1 MTKIKIYLLKI
12 KNMDKINILEQHAIN
27 AAINNSWQKA
37 INLNL
42 QIIKLDK
49 KNIDAYLR
57 LGFAFLQLK
66 KIKEAEKY
74 YKKVLKIQPN
84 NQTAT
89 ENLDRIKILAGKKL
103 KETSITLNPDLFLDI
118 PGRTKSVVLVNPG
131 QKNILAQLSVGQEV
145 FLKIKKRRVEIRTIT
160 RDYIGCLPD
169 DLSRRISVL
178 IKAGSNFTAH
188 IKEATLKRVVVFL
201 REVNRGKK
209 VSKYLPLPINIQ
221 STLTTLAGE
230 KNDDGGDTDELEE
243 ELTDADLERLAQDLE
258 IKEKEDYLSFSPI
271 ENDEVEEE

>member
-1 MTKIKIYLLKI
+1 
-12 KNMDKINILEQHAIN
+12 MDKINILEQHAID

-84 NQTAT
+84 NQTAI

-160 RDYIGCLPD
+160 QDYIGCLPD

-230 KNDDGGDTDELEE
+230 KNEDDGDKDELEE

>member
-1 MTKIKIYLLKI
+1 
-12 KNMDKINILEQHAIN
+12 MDKINILEQHAIN